1 MIQYCQIICLI
12 VENTL
17 LNFIFIKFYLSV
29 NFNFYERS
37 REYMKI
43 NKELRKLKRVE
54 LLEIMVA
61 LSEENQLLRSK
72 IKSLEKKL
80 TDRSIKIN
88 ESGSIAEAA
97 LKISDIF
104 KSAQDAADLYLENI
118 KQTHFNSPNSNIE
131 NSEP

>member
-1 MIQYCQIICLI
+1 
-12 VENTL
+12 
-17 LNFIFIKFYLSV
+17 
-29 NFNFYERS
+29 
-37 REYMKI
+37 MKI